1 MVRFLL
7 STILLL
13 AITIPARPSLSSERR
28 AELTDSLYKALPAAK
43 SAGTRLKILYD
54 IFDLAPADSVTQT
67 GERVLDAALK
77 SANYSAAMDMYR
89 RLTSFN
95 SSRDTARVSRYLR
108 QIEEIPESPERAATI
123 CFMYICATTG
133 KARYATETDRHRR
146 IYELMKRY
154 KSTADHDSNIYDRIV
169 LLSALCIYMD
179 ATLPNEMLADYLT
192 QLDNLI
198 HRMPYRL
205 AGLENKFY
213 IDAAMSYTFN
223 EQPSRAVAAD
233 RQLLDVIDR
242 LDLDN
247 IEQGRIYRS
256 YDKHR
261 YTVYRRMLSNFSA
274 LSDDEVEDIYE
285 KINEI
290 SKHNDEVARD
300 MISRPSVEAYYL
312 LARHRNAEAIPLLI
326 ASYNA
331 ERQNGTKRRLLRL
344 IVQAANAI
352 GDHKT
357 LSTYGSIYTKVLEE
371 TLRERT
377 LARGKELSTLLGLPK
392 TISEDNPDNSE
403 DDSETTVSNSLLYTV
418 FGIISIIIVG
428 AVIFFIVLYRRA
440 RNLSK
445 KVQQTNDMLSS
456 ERDNLRRIQA
466 SLIEARD
473 EARKANRHKS
483 DFISNMTHE
492 VSTPLNAIV
501 EYAHLIVD
509 NVSSERCQYLDR
521 FARTIDVS
529 ADLLRTLIND
539 VLEVNNLES
548 GTLIVQRATVP
559 VNTICMAALESARL
573 YAKPEVDL
581 RWANENEPTHVIYT
595 DARRVEQVLVNLLS
609 NGLKFTEKGFVE
621 LACHVDTEN
630 GTTTFTVTD
639 SGIGVPV
646 GKEQLIFERFE
657 KLSPMTQGNG
667 LGLSICKMI
676 AVQLKGKIY
685 VDTTYEGDGSRFVFT
700 IPSLP

>member
-7 STILLL
+7 SAILIL
-13 AITIPARPSLSSERR
+13 AITIPAHSSLPPERR
-28 AELTDSLYKALPAAK
+28 VELTDSLYKVLPTVK
-43 SAGTRLKILYD
+43 SNGTRLKILYD

-67 GERVLDAALK
+67 GERVLEAALE
-77 SANYSAAMDMYR
+77 SSNHSAAMDMFR

-95 SSRDTARVSRYLR
+95 SSRDTARVSGYLKS
-108 QIEEIPESPERAATI
+108 IEKLPDSPEKSATI
-123 CFMYICATTG
+123 CFMYICATSG
-133 KARYATETDRHRR
+133 KARYATEAERHRN

-154 KSTADHDSNIYDRIV
+154 KSTSDHDSTIYERIV

-179 ATLPNEMLADYLT
+179 ATMPNEMLADYLT
-192 QLDNLI
+192 QLDQLI
-198 HRMPYRL
+198 HRMPFRL
-205 AGLENKFY
+205 TGLENKFY

-247 IEQGRIYRS
+247 MEQGRLYRN

-274 LSDDEVEDIYE
+274 LSDDEVDDIHN
-285 KINEI
+285 KITEI
-290 SKHNDEVARD
+290 SKRDQEVAYD
-300 MISRPSVEAYYL
+300 IINRPSAEGYYL
-312 LARHRNAEAIPLLI
+312 LAKHRYSEAIPLLVR
-326 ASYNA
+326 SLES
-331 ERQNGTKRRLLRL
+331 ERQNGTRRRLLRL
-344 IVQAANAI
+344 IVQAASAI
-352 GDHKT
+352 NDNKT
-357 LSTYGSIYTKVLEE
+357 LARYGIMYTKALEE

-377 LARGKELSTLLGLPK
+377 LARGKELSALLGLPK
-392 TISEDNPDNSE
+392 TISGADLEIDEN
-403 DDSETTVSNSLLYTV
+403 DSETTVSDSTLYMSFAV
-418 FGIISIIIVG
+418 ISIILAG
-428 AVIFFIVLYRRA
+428 TVIFFITLYRRA
-440 RNLSK
+440 NKLSK
-445 KVQQTNDMLSS
+445 KAQQANDMLSA

-466 SLIEARD
+466 SLIETRD

-492 VSTPLNAIV
+492 VTTPLNAIV
-501 EYAHLIVD
+501 ECAHLIVD
-509 NVSSERCQYLDR
+509 NVSSEKRQYLDR
-521 FARTIDVS
+521 FARTIEVS

-559 VNTICMAALESARL
+559 LNTICMAALESARL
-573 YAKPEVDL
+573 YTKPGVDL

-595 DARRVEQVLVNLLS
+595 DARRVEQVLVNLLT
-609 NGLKFTEKGFVE
+609 NGLKFTDKGFVE
-621 LACHVDTEN
+621 LACHVDVEN

-639 SGIGVPV
+639 SGIGVPI
-646 GKEQLIFERFE
+646 GKEHLIFERFE

-676 AVQLKGKIY
+676 AVQLKGEIY
-685 VDTTYEGDGSRFVFT
+685 VDTTYEGEGSRFVFT